1 MIWYSFKS
9 KSRSAAKGKTQR
21 GMYCHYCHGSTF
33 CQDKKVVRTPIFS
46 RGHVTLHLAVSVVR
60 PSVRLSHFWIAIGLR
75 ITAPAQSSATGL
87 PFIRPCFEEKEEKNA
102 WKQFSW
108 MPKLSPAF
116 ILFHCSFTQT
126 INKEDF
132 WKKVDRN
139 MKEKY
144 SNQVIEKY
152 STFFLNKTKENS
164 YILISN
170 TFCIWKALLK
180 F

>member
-1 MIWYSFKS
+1 
-9 KSRSAAKGKTQR
+9 
-21 GMYCHYCHGSTF
+21 
-33 CQDKKVVRTPIFS
+33 
-46 RGHVTLHLAVSVVR
+46 
-60 PSVRLSHFWIAIGLR
+60 
-75 ITAPAQSSATGL
+75 
-87 PFIRPCFEEKEEKNA
+87 
-102 WKQFSW
+102 